1 MTKELKQEYTLKIT
15 QANKTGL
22 ITILY
27 EMVLIYAD
35 DAKKAYE
42 KADRMEFRE
51 AIRKARGCVDEL
63 LASLNFDYGL
73 AMNFLQLYLY
83 VNRELAKAEVRNMDE
98 PLDNIIKVIKGLH
111 EAYKKLDKMDASG
124 PVMENVQ
131 TVYAGLTYGKN
142 NLNENLTDQGADRGF
157 RV

>member
-15 QANKTGL
+15 QANKTQL

-27 EMVLIYAD
+27 EMILVYSGEGRAAH
-35 DAKKAYE
+35 AKE
-42 KADRMEFRE
+42 DRLGFRE
-51 AIRKARGCVDEL
+51 AIRKARGCVNEL
-63 LASLNFDYGL
+63 LVSLNFEQSL

-83 VNRELAKAEVRNMDE
+83 VNRELARAEVRNIAE
-98 PLDNIIKVIKGLH
+98 PLDHIEKVIGGLH
-111 EAYKKLDKMDASG
+111 KAYVKLGEMDTSG

-142 NLNENLTDQGADRGF
+142 NLNENLADQGFDRGF

>member
-15 QANKTGL
+15 QANKTQL

-27 EMVLIYAD
+27 EMILIYIE
-35 DAKKAYE
+35 DAKSVYDKD
-42 KADRMEFRE
+42 DRMMFRE
-51 AIRKARGCVDEL
+51 SIRKARGCVYEL
-63 LASLNFDYGL
+63 LESLNFEYEL

-83 VNRELAKAEVRNMDE
+83 INRELARADVRYITE
-98 PLDNIIKVIKGLH
+98 PLTNIEKVIKGLH
-111 EAYKKLDKMDASG
+111 GAYEQLGDMDASG
-124 PVMENVQ
+124 PVMENAQ

-142 NLNENLTDQGADRGF
+142 SLNENLADQGANRGF

>member
-15 QANKTGL
+15 QANKTQL

-27 EMVLIYAD
+27 EMILIYAEEGRAAH
-35 DAKKAYE
+35 AKE
-42 KADRMEFRE
+42 DRLGFRE
-51 AIRKARGCVDEL
+51 AIRKARGCVNEL
-63 LASLNFDYGL
+63 LTSLNFEQSL

-83 VNRELAKAEVRNMDE
+83 VNRELARAEVRNITE
-98 PLDNIIKVIKGLH
+98 PFDHIEKVIEGLH
-111 EAYKKLDKMDASG
+111 KAYEKLGEMDTSG

-142 NLNENLTDQGADRGF
+142 NLNENLADQGFDRGF